1 MEMVIPTILGMI
13 SPDSQTSD
21 SEDVGFGLRG
31 SVGIRGAYSKNVR
44 MKFESDVSCTSEGR
58 FRSFPFTGM
67 ALT

>member
-44 MKFESDVSCTSEGR
+44 MFESDVSCTSGR